1 MGEVFKVLIQHKGID
16 AVSIGRVEGSRFHSL
31 AFFIIR
37 RRVDRWHD
45 RSKCWEFSVVQG
57 KGETRN
63 VLLEEALKGAE
74 KEGADVERLRIAD
87 FHITPCTEC
96 LQCLQKGECV
106 IQDDMQ
112 KIYPKLL
119 ESDIIILASPIFFY
133 GITAWAKT
141 LVDRS
146 QALWARKYILKDPSL
161 GKEGKRRKGFLI
173 SVGGTKGQKVFE
185 GAILTAKYFF
195 DVLNADYVGELVFR
209 NMDAKGDILK
219 QPDALSQ
226 AFELGESWSWTGTSP
241 RNV

>member
-1 MGEVFKVLIQHKGID
+1 VLGIFGSPRKG
-16 AVSIGRVEGSRFHSL
+16 GNTEL
-31 AFFIIR
+31 
-37 RRVDRWHD
+37 
-45 RSKCWEFSVVQG
+45 
-57 KGETRN
+57 
-63 VLLEEALKGAE
+63 LLEEALRGAE
-74 KEGADVERLRIAD
+74 KEGAVVERLHVATV
-87 FHITPCTEC
+87 HITPCTEC

-119 ESDIIILASPIFFY
+119 DSDIIILASPIFFY
-133 GITAWAKT
+133 GITAWAKA

-146 QALWARKYILKDPSL
+146 QALWARKYVLKDPSL

-219 QPDALSQ
+219 QPDALRQ
-226 AFELGESWSWTGTSP
+226 AFESGRKLVLDRHTP
-241 RNV
+241 A